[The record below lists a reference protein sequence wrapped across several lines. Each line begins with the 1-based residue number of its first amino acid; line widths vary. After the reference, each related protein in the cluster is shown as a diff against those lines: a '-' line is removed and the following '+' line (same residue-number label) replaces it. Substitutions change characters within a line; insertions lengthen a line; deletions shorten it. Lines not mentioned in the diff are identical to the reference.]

1 MQNRGGIGP
10 GETRNMIIAIG
21 LSLAIL
27 LGFEFFYNAPQR
39 ARLQAE
45 RAQAEEQLRE
55 QQASQTPATAGGDTP
70 APASSG
76 PVSREQALGAAN
88 TRVAIDTQ
96 EVDGSISLQG
106 ARIDDLSLRQYR
118 ETIEPDSP
126 EVTLLSP
133 INTQFGHD
141 AFFGWEL
148 QQNEAVSTLSDSRSE
163 WTAGEGARL
172 TPQTPVTLTL
182 DAGNGRTIERTIS
195 IDDHFMFTIT
205 DRVRNGGDAPFQ
217 VRPFGAVRRQG
228 LPDHYKN
235 LPIVHQGLIGA
246 FGPNNTLHQT
256 RFKDADKHAR
266 DRVRGRVGED
276 ERIQEAQ
283 GRGGWF
289 GITEHYWLTAII
301 PDQNERVSAYFD
313 SRQEDSSNDYRTAYR
328 GQWRDVPAGGEITY
342 TQRLFAGAKRY
353 ELLRD
358 YQRGDS
364 DGQPVGTPIP
374 RFDDAIDWGNFW
386 FLTRPFFAMLHWFGQ
401 TFAGWG
407 IVFNFALAILASTV
421 VIKLLMFPLVYQS
434 YKSMAKVRAMAPK
447 QKEIME
453 RYAAD
458 KQRQQQEIL
467 KLYQTEKINPV
478 AGCVPMLLTIPVF
491 YALYKTL
498 TVTIEMRHEPFVGW
512 IHDLSA
518 PDPTSIFNL
527 FGLLPLLGL
536 NVHAIPVIGA
546 ILPAIGLYAILY
558 GVSMWALQA
567 LSPPPTDPVQAQI
580 FRFLPLVF
588 TVMFAAF
595 PAGLVIYWVWS
606 NTLTILQQYII
617 MRRQGTE
624 TQLDKWLKKRFGKD
638 DDASGGGHKREIA
651 AVK

>member
-10 GETRNMIIAIG
+10 GETRNMIIAIA

-27 LGFEFFYNAPQR
+27 LGFEFFFNAPQR
-39 ARLQAE
+39 ERLQAE
-45 RAQAEEQLRE
+45 QRAQAEEVLRE
-55 QQASQTPATAGGDTP
+55 QQTAQTPTAEGGDTP
-70 APASSG
+70 APARTG

-106 ARIDDLSLRQYR
+106 ARIDDLNLRQYR
-118 ETIEPDSP
+118 ETIDPASP

-141 AFFGWEL
+141 AFFGWEV
-148 QQNEAVSTLSDSRSE
+148 QQNEQTSTLSDSRSQ
-163 WTAGEGARL
+163 WSASEGARL
-172 TPQTPVTLTL
+172 TPQTPVTLTF
-182 DAGNGRTIERTIS
+182 DADDGRTIERRIS
-195 IDDHFMFTIT
+195 IDEHFMFTLT
-205 DRVRNGGDAPFQ
+205 DTVRNESGAAFQ
-217 VRPFGAVRRQG
+217 VRPFGTVRRDG
-228 LPDHYKN
+228 MPDHFKN
-235 LPIVHQGLIGA
+235 NAIVHQGLIGA
-246 FGPNNTLHQT
+246 FGPNNSLHQE
-256 RFKDADKHAR
+256 RFQDADKHAR

-276 ERIQEAQ
+276 ERIEEGQ
-283 GRGGWF
+283 GTGGWF

-313 SRQEDSSNDYRTAYR
+313 SRQQDGANDYLTAYR
-328 GQWRDVPAGGEITY
+328 GQWREVPAGGEITY

-353 ELLRD
+353 ELLRN
-358 YQRGDS
+358 YQAGS
-364 DGQPVGTPIP
+364 EAPNEAAIP

-386 FLTRPFFAMLHWFGQ
+386 FLTRPFFAMLHYFGQ
-401 TFAGWG
+401 RFADWG
-407 IVFNFALAILASTV
+407 IVFNFGLAILASTV
-421 VIKLLMFPLVYQS
+421 VIKALMFPLVYQS
-434 YKSMAKVRAMAPK
+434 FKAMAKMRGLQPK
-447 QKEIME
+447 MKEVQE

-478 AGCVPMLLTIPVF
+478 AGCVPILLQIPVF

-527 FGLLPLLGL
+527 FGLLPF
-536 NVHAIPVIGA
+536 A
-546 ILPAIGLYAILY
+546 LPAFLMIGLWPIFY

-580 FRFLPLVF
+580 FRFLPILF

-595 PAGLVIYWVWS
+595 PAGLVIYWTWS
-606 NTLTILQQYII
+606 NSLSILQQYVI
-617 MRRQGTE
+617 MRRQGVE
-624 TQLDKWLKKRFGKD
+624 TQLDKFLAKRLKP
-638 DDASGGGHKREIA
+638 SA
-651 AVK
+651 AE